1 MHVST
6 FPGIIENGRVQ
17 LEDEVHLPE
26 KTLVYVVVPEFDTA
40 KNGTKFDLS
49 EMVSRMPENYEP
61 SEENFGRPV
70 GKEEW

>member
-1 MHVST
+1 MQVST

-17 LEDEVHLPE
+17 LEEEVQLPE
-26 KTLVYVVVPEFDTA
+26 KTLVYVVVPEFGMA
-40 KNGTKFDLS
+40 KNGRKFDLS

-61 SEENFGRPV
+61 KEEDFGRPV